1 MSEGCTLRVLIADD
15 QALVR
20 DGFGM
25 ILAAQP
31 DITVVGEAADGAEA
45 LHRTRDLGPDVVLMD
60 IRMPNMD
67 GIAATARICAETPAR
82 VLVLTTFD
90 LDEYVYDALR
100 AGASGFL
107 LKDMRREELVNAV
120 RVVAAGE
127 ALLAPTVTR
136 RLIADVV
143 SRGRPARPD
152 PAPDR
157 LAVLTTRETET
168 LRQVARGLSN
178 AEIAAA
184 LFVSEHTVKTHVS
197 NLLAKLGLRD
207 RVQAVVLA
215 YESGLVLP
223 GDLGVPGEAGPV
235 AARSAE

>member
-1 MSEGCTLRVLIADD
+1 MLRVLIADD

-25 ILAAQP
+25 ILTAQP
-31 DITVVGEAADGAEA
+31 DITVVGEAADGGEA
-45 LHRTRDLGPDVVLMD
+45 VRLARELTPDMVLMD
-60 IRMPNMD
+60 IRMPNVD
-67 GIAATARICAETPAR
+67 GIAATARICAETSAR

-90 LDEYVYDALR
+90 FDEYVYDALR

-120 RVVAAGE
+120 RVVASGE

-143 SRGRPARPD
+143 SRDRSARPG
-152 PAPDR
+152 PVGPSR
-157 LAVLTTRETET
+157 LAGLTARETET

-178 AEIAAA
+178 AEIAGA

-197 NLLAKLGLRD
+197 NVLAKLGVRD

-215 YESGLVLP
+215 YESGLVAP
-223 GDLGVPGEAGPV
+223 GDAGVTGEV
-235 AARSAE
+235 ERSTQS